1 MARVCNYLYLYIKR
15 KFFYPTGGSRAPK
28 FNMIHQI
35 IKAVKFGQFNK
46 KKYYPPSSRPD
57 LAACQQRKRGKIGLR
72 LDLTA
77 TD

>member
-15 KFFYPTGGSRAPK
+15 NFFYPTGASRAPK

-46 KKYYPPSSRPD
+46 KKILSSFLTTGSGCMPT
-57 LAACQQRKRGKIGLR
+57 KEEGKNW
-72 LDLTA
+72 LTA
-77 TD
+77 RFDCH